1 MQASA
6 GLAFFFFSTLKIQP
20 RIPRLRNVCP
30 PRGAGLP
37 TQIE

>member
-6 GLAFFFFSTLKIQP
+6 RLAFFALLKIQP
-20 RIPRLRNVCP
+20 RIPRLRNMCP

-37 TQIE
+37 TPIG